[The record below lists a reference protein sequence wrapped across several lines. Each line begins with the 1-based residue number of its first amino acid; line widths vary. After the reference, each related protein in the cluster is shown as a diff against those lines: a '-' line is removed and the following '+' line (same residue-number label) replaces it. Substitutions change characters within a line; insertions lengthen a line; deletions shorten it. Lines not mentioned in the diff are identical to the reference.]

1 MCAIAPFALPA
12 AAGGERGADPAILSG
27 AASAT
32 ATNPED
38 ILISDATGELEVLDL
53 ESLTVTPFH
62 QFDVSGNYDI
72 QYDGPHKIVIANY
85 NQHRVERFDLRTR
98 QLEII
103 AAGPPLS
110 RPIGIAVSP
119 RGVYYIA
126 DSSGKIFSY
135 DIGAGVLDLLAA
147 VGPAGEHFTNPD
159 GIVEDAQG
167 RVVFTDFDGHI
178 YRITPRDKHIESVA
192 SIPGAELNGVAL
204 LHGGDLVVASS
215 DSPPALLRVNPDTGE
230 ISTLYQGTPFRN
242 PEDVAVDSDGKN
254 VYVLDSDYKGSFSDS
269 KPAIYVFNLSTGTLS
284 AVYVGPPL
292 CACGIVDMLLRP
304 FTGHP

>member
-1 MCAIAPFALPA
+1 MCLVITTFNTMDLTKSLSPITISIGWNVLIFALGNWKSSRPAPLCHALLESRLAPA
-12 AAGGERGADPAILSG
+12 ASTTLRIPAEKSFLMTLEHEFLIYSLRSG
-27 AASAT
+27 
-32 ATNPED
+32 PV
-38 ILISDATGELEVLDL
+38 GEL
-53 ESLTVTPFH
+53 S
-62 QFDVSGNYDI
+62 
-72 QYDGPHKIVIANY
+72 
-85 NQHRVERFDLRTR
+85 
-98 QLEII
+98 
-103 AAGPPLS
+103 
-110 RPIGIAVSP
+110 
-119 RGVYYIA
+119 
-126 DSSGKIFSY
+126 
-135 DIGAGVLDLLAA
+135 
-147 VGPAGEHFTNPD
+147 TNPD
-159 GIVEDAQG
+159 GIVKDAQG
-167 RVVFTDFDGHI
+167 RVIFTDFDGHI